1 MENVIQDICTDRL
14 LYSCTLRCSFCT
26 DKR

>member
-1 MENVIQDICTDRL
+1 VIQNVCTVRL
-14 LYSCTLRCSFCT
+14 PYSCTLRCSFCT